1 MDISKGY
8 VKTSFGKI
16 HYRFC
21 GKGKPVILLHP
32 SPRSSVIFEKLM
44 ATLGKDCEVFAL
56 DTLGFGYSDPL
67 PKKFNFYDL
76 AESVYEFVKNLS
88 LDEITIF
95 GLHTGN
101 KIASA
106 IGYKNYDCIKNIILC
121 GMSHSLILDK
131 NIRNSQIYKIVNKNS
146 DEDVY
151 NNRWKKTYEL
161 ISNSWWSKK
170 ILDNK
175 NLQLKDFK
183 VAQHEVVDFIN
194 SRESYDLIYN
204 ENYRFDFEKAVK
216 SISVPVLIIELISE
230 REKDIGS
237 QANLF
242 KFFGDHFYIFQLI
255 NSHTG
260 ILSDEGRRTDILETK
275 IDLLSK
281 KIIEFNK
288 NHKI

>member
-1 MDISKGY
+1 LHIKKGY
-8 VKTSFGKI
+8 VSTSFGQV
-16 HYRFC
+16 HYRVC
-21 GKGKPVILLHP
+21 GNGKPIVLLHP

-44 ATLGKDCEVFAL
+44 LTLGENCQVFAP

-67 PKKFNFYDL
+67 PQKFNFYDL
-76 AESVYEFVKNLS
+76 ADSIYEFVKYLS
-88 LDEITIF
+88 LNEITIF

-131 NIRNSQIYKIVNKNS
+131 NLRKSQIYKIVNKNFEK
-146 DEDVY
+146 DIY
-151 NNRWKKTYEL
+151 GNRWKKTYEL

-175 NLQLKDFK
+175 NLKIKDFQ
-183 VAQHEVVDFIN
+183 VAQNETVDFIN

-204 ENYRFDFEKAVK
+204 ENYIFDFEKAVK
-216 SISVPVLIIELISE
+216 NITVPVLIIELISDI
-230 REKDIGS
+230 EKDIGS
-237 QANLF
+237 QSNLF
-242 KFFGDHFYIFQLI
+242 KSFGDHFYTFQLK

-260 ILSDEGRRTDILETK
+260 ILSDEGKRADILETK
-275 IDLLSK
+275 VDLLSK
-281 KIIEFNK
+281 KINEFNK
-288 NHKI
+288 NYKK